1 MAGDAASLPQRNV
14 IYVQGP
20 YYNFNSS
27 GQPIVYSTNASPPV
41 PETPV
46 QYWTPVLAVPASVFI
61 LCFGHF
67 NAKGATGQQDWGLVI
82 NNVAA
87 TDPSMAA
94 AMAPVKAAAAN
105 GATFLLSI
113 GGADNP
119 DDWTHIGSAPD
130 ICAAEVAAFLTAYG
144 LKGVDIDMENSANP
158 GAVAAFLADLAAR
171 VPGLIVS
178 GSPMLSQ
185 MQTHSFFPELLAAS
199 GYAYPQWF
207 NVQYYQYCET
217 PSLGSFE
224 ANLALI
230 AGWYGTHRPAAV
242 GDAVVIGVAPT
253 QCGGQ
258 ESVAKVLAAA
268 AAIAAAEANWGGF
281 AWWNY
286 PELVPPSLTALRQPE
301 ASTAEPV

>member
-1 MAGDAASLPQRNV
+1 MAGDAAALPQRNV

-27 GQPIVYSTNASPPV
+27 GQPIVYSNNASPPV
-41 PETPV
+41 PETPA
-46 QYWTPVLAVPASVFI
+46 QYWAPVLAVPESVFI

-94 AMAPVKAAAAN
+94 AMAPVQAAAAN
-105 GATFLLSI
+105 GATFLLSL

-119 DDWTHIGSAPD
+119 DDWTHIGNAPD
-130 ICAAEVAAFLTAYG
+130 SCAAQVAAFLTTYG
-144 LKGVDIDMENSANP
+144 LKGVDIDMEDSANP
-158 GAVAAFLADLAAR
+158 GAVAEFLTTLAAR

-178 GSPMLSQ
+178 GSPMASQ
-185 MQTHSFFPELLAAS
+185 MQAQGFFPELLAGS

-207 NVQYYQYCET
+207 NVQYYQYCEA
-217 PSLGSFE
+217 PSLASFE
-224 ANLALI
+224 GNRATI
-230 AGWYGTHRPAAV
+230 AGWYGPHRPADV
-242 GDAVVIGVAPT
+242 GNAVVIGVAPT
-253 QCGGQ
+253 QCSGQ
-258 ESVAKVLAAA
+258 ESVAAVLAAA
-268 AAIAAAEANWGGF
+268 AAIAAAEADWGGF

-286 PELVPPSLTALRQPE
+286 PGLVPPSLKAPHQTGANTAAP
-301 ASTAEPV
+301 A